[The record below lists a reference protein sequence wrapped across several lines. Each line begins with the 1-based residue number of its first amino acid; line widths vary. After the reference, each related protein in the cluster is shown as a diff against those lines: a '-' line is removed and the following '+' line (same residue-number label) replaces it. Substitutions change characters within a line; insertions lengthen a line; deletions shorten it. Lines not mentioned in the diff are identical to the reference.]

1 MIQRETPDSIQSCV
15 EKTPNGL
22 FRHHLKMDFRLLG
35 IYPVFIL
42 HTMNHPTKIAKHEG
56 KKIGEAAAGGV
67 AATAVCSGA
76 QKVLAP
82 CLEEA
87 VPVAVPVLEG
97 MAEDA

>member
-1 MIQRETPDSIQSCV
+1 MA
-15 EKTPNGL
+15 
-22 FRHHLKMDFRLLG
+22 FRLLG
-35 IYPVFIL
+35 IYLVFIL
-42 HTMNHPTKIAKHEG
+42 HTMNHPAKIAKHEG

-82 CLEEA
+82 CLETAAEEA